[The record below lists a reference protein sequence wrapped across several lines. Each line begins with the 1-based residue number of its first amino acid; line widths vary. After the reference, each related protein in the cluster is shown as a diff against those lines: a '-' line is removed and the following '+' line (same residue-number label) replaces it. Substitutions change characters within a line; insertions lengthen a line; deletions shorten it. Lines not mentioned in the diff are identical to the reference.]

1 MTHVFVAPHPDDIA
15 LSCGGL
21 VASLRDL
28 GQAVT
33 VISVFSGGAGGDYRR
48 TTLGFGNKAV
58 WPLTEAFRR
67 DNIAADFAVNPSV
80 TTGRPPWMADPER
93 LDLTQERANT
103 QARQFWQR
111 AAWTRSANVTA
122 LATDARPV
130 ADVTAGQGSTEP
142 IDWEKADDATRR
154 KASDER
160 FAWLMETSVVFLDL
174 PAAQSRGYEGD
185 DQLLGTV
192 RDDDVSPD
200 QMLYEEIVRLEPQT
214 VYFPLG
220 VGNHVDHQIVRDVG
234 LNLLGQ
240 GRRWVM
246 PGPNFVGMLSFY
258 EDFPY
263 AWWHDYQGPVAPGRF
278 DLDLP
283 AGVGIDAQYA
293 DISEMI
299 DRKIAGINLYAGEVQ
314 QLFESRSA
322 MVDDVYGYAARMAL
336 AGNRGGY
343 AERYWATIEE

>member
-1 MTHVFVAPHPDDIA
+1 MTHVFVAPHPNDIA

-21 VASLRDL
+21 VASLREL

-33 VISVFSGGAGGDYRR
+33 IISVFSGGSGGDYRR

-67 DNIAADFAVNPSV
+67 DNIAPDYAVTPSV
-80 TTGRPPWMADPER
+80 ITGRPPWMADPER

-122 LATDARPV
+122 IATDARPV
-130 ADVTAGQGSTEP
+130 ADITAGQGSTDP
-142 IDWEKADDATRR
+142 IDWEAADDPARR
-154 KASDER
+154 KVSKER
-160 FAWLMETSVVFLDL
+160 FAWLRETSVVFLDL
-174 PAAQSRGYEGD
+174 PAAQARGYSGD
-185 DQLLGTV
+185 EELLGRV
-192 RDDDVSPD
+192 RDDDVAPD
-200 QMLYEEIVRLEPQT
+200 QLLYEEIVRLEPQN

-246 PGPNFVGMLSFY
+246 PGPNFVGRLSFY

-263 AWWHDYQGPVAPGRF
+263 AWWNDYQGPVGPGHF

-283 AGVGIDAQYA
+283 AGVGIDARYA
-293 DISEMI
+293 DITDMI
-299 DRKIAGINLYAGEVQ
+299 DRKVAGINLYANEIPL
-314 QLFESRSA
+314 LFESRSA
-322 MVDDVYGYAARMAL
+322 MVDDVYGYGTRMAL
-336 AGNRGGY
+336 AGGVSGY
-343 AERYWATIEE
+343 AERYWAATDE

>member
-21 VASLRDL
+21 VASLREL

-33 VISVFSGGAGGDYRR
+33 IISVFSGGAGGDYRR

-67 DNIAADFAVNPSV
+67 DNIAADYEVKPSV
-80 TTGRPPWMADPER
+80 RTGRPPWMADPGR

-103 QARQFWQR
+103 QSRQFWQR

-122 LATDARPV
+122 VATAARPI
-130 ADVTAGQGSTEP
+130 ADTVGGQATSEP
-142 IDWEKADDATRR
+142 IDWEKADEWQLR
-154 KASDER
+154 KAEEER
-160 FAWLMETSVVFLDL
+160 FAYLMETSVVFLDL
-174 PAAQSRGYEGD
+174 PPAQSRGYAGD
-185 DQLLGTV
+185 DQLLGPV
-192 RDDDVSPD
+192 REDDVTPD
-200 QMLYEEIVRLEPQT
+200 QLLYQEIVRLEPQT
-214 VYFPLG
+214 VFFPLA

-240 GRRWVM
+240 RRRWVM
-246 PGPNFVGMLSFY
+246 PGPNFVGTLSFY

-263 AWWHDYQGPVAPGRF
+263 AWWNDYEGPLAGGRI

-283 AGVGIDAQYA
+283 PGVGVEAHYA
-293 DISEMI
+293 DITEMI
-299 DRKIAGINLYAGEVQ
+299 DRKGAGINLYAGEVQ
-314 QLFESRSA
+314 RLFESKQA
-322 MVDDVYGYAARMAL
+322 MIDDLYGYHARMAL
-336 AGNRGGY
+336 AGRVAGY
-343 AERYWATIEE
+343 AERYWATTEL